1 MEARKLC
8 HQEIFFVLYGLK
20 KEAAAIQLFEIEWLV
35 RYWKSGKFQDV
46 KPTGKNFMIVW
57 ETANLQRFVKKS
69 H

>member
-35 RYWKSGKFQDV
+35 RY
-46 KPTGKNFMIVW
+46 
-57 ETANLQRFVKKS
+57 
-69 H
+69 